1 MPKSG
6 PDQPVNQRS
15 IQTNVVQT
23 KVPADIRKRFDAL
36 SDISGLTA
44 PEILRHCI
52 HRAFPD
58 VEAMIMA
65 GDIPPEPYFIKDL
78 RTKPHR
84 LADIPIRSEIGVPPS
99 LISIIQTGV
108 FPADYDPEEIP
119 EWEKREIAAAT
130 PPPPPEPTPD
140 PAPPVRRRRRG

>member
-1 MPKSG
+1 MPKPG
-6 PDQPVNQRS
+6 PEIPVRNKS

-65 GDIPPEPYFIKDL
+65 GDIPPEPYFIKEL

-108 FPADYDPEEIP
+108 FPADYEAEEIP
-119 EWEKREIAAAT
+119 EWERREESVAA
-130 PPPPPEPTPD
+130 PPPSIEPASE
-140 PAPPVRRRRRG
+140 PAPRVRRRRRG

>member
-1 MPKSG
+1 MPKSS
-6 PDQPVNQRS
+6 PDHPMNQRT
-15 IQTNVVQT
+15 IQTNIVQT

-52 HRAFPD
+52 HRAFSD
-58 VEAMIMA
+58 VEAEIMS

-99 LISIIQTGV
+99 LISIIKTGV
-108 FPADYDPEEIP
+108 FPESYEAEEIP

-130 PPPPPEPTPD
+130 PPPAPEPTPEV
-140 PAPPVRRRRRG
+140 APLPPRRRRG